1 MKTVIGLFD
10 TTADAYAAQ
19 NDLVGGGIAKDRVSV
34 VTSASNSDADVIP
47 SERTEAAEGAGVGA
61 VAGGIAGGAAG
72 ILASLGLL
80 AIPGIGPF
88 LVFGPI
94 VTFLTGAA
102 IGATGGGIVGGLIG
116 LGIPADEAELYA
128 EGVHRGGTLVTVD
141 VPDADADRVAAV
153 LSQHNAVDIDKRA
166 SEWESAG
173 WKRKSASADSPP
185 SDESIVDPR
194 TRGVERESTTGGM
207 DPGTSDIKSVHRAS
221 ARTYSP

>member
-19 NDLVGGGIAKDRVSV
+19 NDLVGRGIAKDRVSV
-34 VTSASNSDADVIP
+34 VTSASNSDADVTP
-47 SERTEAAEGAGVGA
+47 TERTEAAEGAGVGA

-88 LVFGPI
+88 LVLGPI

-141 VPDADADRVAAV
+141 VPDTDADRVAAI

-166 SEWESAG
+166 SEWESTG
-173 WKRKSASADSPP
+173 WKRKTTSTASPP
-185 SDESIVDPR
+185 SDESTRDAR

-207 DPGTSDIKSVHRAS
+207 DPGTSDIESVHRAS
-221 ARTYSP
+221 ARTYTP